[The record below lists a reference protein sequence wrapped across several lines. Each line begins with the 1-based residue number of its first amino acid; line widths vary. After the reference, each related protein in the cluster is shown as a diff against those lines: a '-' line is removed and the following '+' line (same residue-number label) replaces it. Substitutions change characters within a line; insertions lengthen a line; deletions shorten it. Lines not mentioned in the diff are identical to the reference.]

1 MSRYRIKVVW
11 RYHSERFS
19 IQKKGFLFWKELTY
33 TSNLEDAQEY
43 INYLKN
49 AEYQIWQFNNEQ
61 EAECEKL

>member
-11 RYHSERFS
+11 RHSSAYFS

-43 INYLKN
+43 IGYLKN
-49 AEYQIWQFNNEQ
+49 AEEQIQKFNREQ
-61 EAECEKL
+61 VAQCEK